1 MDFERLEVWQRART
15 LTVDVYKGFTECR
28 DYGFR
33 DQITRSALSIPSNIA
48 EGMERGSDKEKC
60 RFLWIAK
67 GSCAEL
73 RTQILIGADIGYI
86 SQPVATPWLEESMR
100 ISRMLTGLITR
111 ISE

>member
-15 LTVDVYKGFTECR
+15 LTVNVYRVFAECR
-28 DYGFR
+28 DFGFR

-73 RTQILIGADIGYI
+73 RTQVLIGTDIGYI
-86 SQPVATPWLEESMR
+86 SQPVANLWLEESVR
-100 ISRMLTGLITR
+100 ISRMLTGLIGR

>member
-1 MDFERLEVWQRART
+1 MDFERLEVWQKART
-15 LTVDVYKGFTECR
+15 LTVDVYRGFAGCR

-48 EGMERGSDKEKC
+48 EGMERGSERDKC

-73 RTQILIGADIGYI
+73 RTQILAGADIGYI
-86 SQPVATPWLEESMR
+86 TPSDADHWLEESTR
-100 ISRMLTGLITR
+100 ISRMLTGLISR
-111 ISE
+111 MSE